1 MTAIIALTLSTAAL
15 LLAAYGAMRIA
26 KIVEMTANLLPHI
39 ANLEAKLSE
48 AEAKLGEMES
58 AYESAKELIEAT
70 TQYANEAAKR
80 EIAMQEGINAIMNYD
95 AMSVL
100 GTGGDKL

>member
-39 ANLEAKLSE
+39 ANVEAKLSE
-48 AEAKLGEMES
+48 AKVKDIVLRF
-58 AYESAKELIEAT
+58 KELSASEQTECFGLIS
-70 TQYANEAAKR
+70 Q
-80 EIAMQEGINAIMNYD
+80 AI
-95 AMSVL
+95 
-100 GTGGDKL
+100 KE